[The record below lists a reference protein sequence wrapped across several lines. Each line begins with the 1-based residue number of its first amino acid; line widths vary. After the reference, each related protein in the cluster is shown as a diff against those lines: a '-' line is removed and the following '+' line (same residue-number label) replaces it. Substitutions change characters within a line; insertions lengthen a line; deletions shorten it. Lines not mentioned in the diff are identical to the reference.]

1 MGRER
6 KCILCE
12 MVCSSKQEMDD
23 HMRTMLHHRE
33 LEKLK
38 GRDCGHDCTVCR
50 VTLVSLTDYAG
61 HISSPQHKQNV
72 EASESAAGAG
82 SQDRDMD
89 YFDQALDAATLGGY
103 PDAAVPCQ
111 HETAGGGGVGGGG
124 GGGGVGVGGGPCQHK
139 TAGSGGVFAK
149 PAPVERDARP
159 RQSDADAPGR
169 KKKPTTSK
177 KNRNRNRSSSGS
189 RSSSSNAA
197 HLDDHSSGSG
207 RNSAGV
213 KGDTPRDAKGD
224 TTKDTQ
230 ADTRGDK
237 QRETKRDTK
246 RDTPMDTQRATPE
259 VTQRDAQRDTQR
271 DAQRDT
277 QRDTQRDVSRSHQ
290 GTGSEESETAP
301 NGSSPP
307 PPPAAPAAPGL
318 TRLGLTGPLLTK
330 HAGSKGKPGSHEPS
344 LHKPNLNIAR
354 RVRNVSESRRGDAE
368 KESGLKPTVRQ
379 LISSSGSR
387 RNVNWEQV
395 YQEVRKKQGQG
406 KGWPRFG
413 IEMVSYDREEPPHE
427 EDPDMALLEGF
438 QWDSLLDS
446 AHAVAPRKRS
456 LSESSLAPGRPAPS
470 LDLFSCH
477 VPGDRPDG
485 GGEEEDEE
493 EEEEQQGGP
502 PPQTRPP
509 APEEQEE
516 AEHKVFPSQ
525 GAEPA
530 SGADGGPAAGRAPEV
545 GARRPSEGV
554 KKGRGR
560 VLQRAESE
568 VEVGGLGAELLDAQ
582 AMGKKRRAAGVKR
595 FLVDQLLTVS
605 QKEEELS
612 LSLQALDNGLL
623 QARATLQAAY
633 MDVQRIMVQ
642 KQQVANISQP
652 PAYHHPLSSPPDP
665 VKLQWSPDRGPV
677 ADQTHTPPPMGH
689 GSPAHCQDDLP
700 AAGGPML
707 DRAVQVDRE
716 SSPLDSKL
724 HLAPR
729 RTSDPGNHGNAS
741 VKSEE
746 SGPTPALHLPL
757 PPPALPLSTEMWGK
771 RVRKLRKR
779 RVLNKTQGAE
789 PAGATSDTEADEDA
803 AAAKPR
809 RLPPRRRS
817 SAGSTVSTSTPPTAP
832 EDGEPLEEE
841 EERERERVT
850 PTREEEFDSALEMGE
865 SCADVVNLESSE
877 LEECMEVTMACQQ
890 PQVPGPGLG
899 LGLGLGLGPAPD
911 SSRAEFFNLAYV
923 SSDPGEEEAPTE
935 GVFEGHQEAV
945 NGLQIHKGLLYTC
958 SGDRTV
964 KAFDLVSHE
973 CVAVFEGHSSKVN
986 CVLVSATVG
995 LTHRLYSGSSDQTV
1009 RCYSLRTGVLEQ
1021 QFSLSDRVL
1030 CLHSRWKVLYAGLAN
1045 GTVATFNLK
1054 TNRPMEVFEC
1064 HGPRAVSCL
1073 SSAQEGARKVLLV
1086 GSYDSTVSVR
1096 DARNG
1101 LLLRT
1106 LGGHTKTVL
1115 CMKVVNDLVFSG
1127 SSDQS
1132 VHAHNIHTGELV
1144 RIYRGHSHAV
1154 TMVAI
1159 LGKVMLTASLD
1170 KLVRV
1175 YELQSHDRLQVYGG
1189 HKDMVMCMT
1198 VYKSMI
1204 YTGCYDGSV
1213 QAVKLNLL
1221 QNFRCM
1227 WHGCSLVFGVRE
1239 HLEQHL
1245 ADAHANHCFQ
1255 TLKCRWRS
1263 CDEFFCSRNGSKQ
1276 GIAAHMQK
1284 HVEDLVKSDT

>member
-1 MGRER
+1 MEV
-6 KCILCE
+6 E
-12 MVCSSKQEMDD
+12 QQQQE
-23 HMRTMLHHRE
+23 E
-33 LEKLK
+33 EE
-38 GRDCGHDCTVCR
+38 
-50 VTLVSLTDYAG
+50 
-61 HISSPQHKQNV
+61 V
-72 EASESAAGAG
+72 E
-82 SQDRDMD
+82 
-89 YFDQALDAATLGGY
+89 
-103 PDAAVPCQ
+103 
-111 HETAGGGGVGGGG
+111 
-124 GGGGVGVGGGPCQHK
+124 
-139 TAGSGGVFAK
+139 
-149 PAPVERDARP
+149 
-159 RQSDADAPGR
+159 
-169 KKKPTTSK
+169 
-177 KNRNRNRSSSGS
+177 
-189 RSSSSNAA
+189 
-197 HLDDHSSGSG
+197 
-207 RNSAGV
+207 
-213 KGDTPRDAKGD
+213 
-224 TTKDTQ
+224 
-230 ADTRGDK
+230 
-237 QRETKRDTK
+237 
-246 RDTPMDTQRATPE
+246 
-259 VTQRDAQRDTQR
+259 
-271 DAQRDT
+271 
-277 QRDTQRDVSRSHQ
+277 VSRSHQ

-582 AMGKKRRAAGVKR
+582 AMGKKRRAAGDIPSQEIHSLKKNKRMKIKSKKER

-642 KQQVANISQP
+642 KQQVATEMGNLRNQRIELLKGMKGGFEDPASLTQVKQEHGEFDPSMAPPPSGATAVATDVATDVSIPSVHLFPPSQP
-652 PAYHHPLSSPPDP
+652 APPPASSSPPARPSTPPAPAVVKQEPLSPDWESKEIQVTLVRSCTPETPATLTNPLPDP

-911 SSRAEFFNLAYV
+911 SSRAEFFNLACNEVSSTSDMDTSPAVRPYPSAGQMPPPPTKAIKTKMSSDV

-1054 TNRPMEVFEC
+1054 TNRPMEVFD
-1064 HGPRAVSCL
+1064 V
-1073 SSAQEGARKVLLV
+1073 
-1086 GSYDSTVSVR
+1086 
-1096 DARNG
+1096 
-1101 LLLRT
+1101 
-1106 LGGHTKTVL
+1106 
-1115 CMKVVNDLVFSG
+1115 
-1127 SSDQS
+1127 
-1132 VHAHNIHTGELV
+1132 
-1144 RIYRGHSHAV
+1144 
-1154 TMVAI
+1154 
-1159 LGKVMLTASLD
+1159 
-1170 KLVRV
+1170 
-1175 YELQSHDRLQVYGG
+1175 
-1189 HKDMVMCMT
+1189 
-1198 VYKSMI
+1198 
-1204 YTGCYDGSV
+1204 
-1213 QAVKLNLL
+1213 
-1221 QNFRCM
+1221 
-1227 WHGCSLVFGVRE
+1227 
-1239 HLEQHL
+1239 
-1245 ADAHANHCFQ
+1245 
-1255 TLKCRWRS
+1255 
-1263 CDEFFCSRNGSKQ
+1263 
-1276 GIAAHMQK
+1276 
-1284 HVEDLVKSDT
+1284 